1 MLKVNV
7 ATRPFYNERG
17 VQLLLGL
24 VGLLLLGL
32 TAYNASAFMRL
43 SSREA
48 QLASRTSAG
57 ESRARELRAEAGRL
71 KASIRQDELDLVVAA
86 AREAN
91 GLIEQRTFS
100 WTRLFNHIEGTLP
113 GDVMLTAVHPAIE
126 DDELQVTLTVV
137 GREVAGIDTFMQ
149 RLEETRAFRDV
160 LSRDERALEDGGYEA
175 TLVGIYEP
183 QTPGRNPGAEGAAD
197 ARGAGQ

>member
-1 MLKVNV
+1 MLKANV

-17 VQLLLGL
+17 VQWLLGL
-24 VGLLLLGL
+24 LGLLLLAL
-32 TAYNASAFMRL
+32 TTYHVVAFQSL
-43 SSREA
+43 SGREA

-57 ESRARELRAEAGRL
+57 EARTRELRADAARL

-100 WTRLFNHIEGTLP
+100 WTGLFNHLEGTLP
-113 GDVMLTAVHPAIE
+113 ADVMLTAVHPAVE
-126 DDELQVTLTVV
+126 DGALVVTLTVV
-137 GREVAGIDTFMQ
+137 GREVAAIDRFMQ
-149 RLEETRAFRDV
+149 ELEDTQAFRDV

-175 TLVGIYEP
+175 SLVGVYEP
-183 QTPGRNPGAEGAAD
+183 EAAARETGGGASD

>member
-1 MLKVNV
+1 MLKLNV

-32 TAYNASAFMRL
+32 TAYNASEFMRL
-43 SSREA
+43 SNREA

-100 WTRLFNHIEGTLP
+100 WTGLFNHLEGTLP
-113 GDVMLTAVHPAIE
+113 ADVMLTAVHPAVE
-126 DDELQVTLTVV
+126 DDGLQVTLTVV

-183 QTPGRNPGAEGAAD
+183 QMPGRKPGDEGAAD

>member
-48 QLASRTSAG
+48 QLTSRTAAG

-100 WTRLFNHIEGTLP
+100 WTGLFNHIEGTLP
-113 GDVMLTAVHPAIE
+113 ADVMLTAVHPAVE
-126 DDELQVTLTVV
+126 NAEMVLTLTVV
-137 GREVAGIDTFMQ
+137 GREVAAIDTFMQ
-149 RLEETRAFRDV
+149 RLEDTQAFRDV

-183 QTPGRNPGAEGAAD
+183 EARPARADAPGGAAP
-197 ARGAGQ
+197 RGAGQ